1 MVVLPPCK
9 FHLFI
14 LLHIYFIYV
23 VFSDG
28 NYYYFKLFVFDVLA
42 AMLIEPIDFQIEQNQ
57 FIHQQQQQHQEQ
69 GIP

>member
-1 MVVLPPCK
+1 M
-9 FHLFI
+9 LF
-14 LLHIYFIYV
+14 FQN
-23 VFSDG
+23 G